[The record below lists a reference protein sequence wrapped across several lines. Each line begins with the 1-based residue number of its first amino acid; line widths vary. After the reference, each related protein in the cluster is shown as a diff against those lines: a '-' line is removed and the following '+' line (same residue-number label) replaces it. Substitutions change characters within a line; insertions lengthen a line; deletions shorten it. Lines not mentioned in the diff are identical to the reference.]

1 MAGFRCPPEVLT
13 TLLLLRAGYGCVP
26 YRSMESMIEANKD
39 SYYLALRRMQQ
50 TIRKGK

>member
-1 MAGFRCPPEVLT
+1 
-13 TLLLLRAGYGCVP
+13 
-26 YRSMESMIEANKD
+26 MESMIEANKD